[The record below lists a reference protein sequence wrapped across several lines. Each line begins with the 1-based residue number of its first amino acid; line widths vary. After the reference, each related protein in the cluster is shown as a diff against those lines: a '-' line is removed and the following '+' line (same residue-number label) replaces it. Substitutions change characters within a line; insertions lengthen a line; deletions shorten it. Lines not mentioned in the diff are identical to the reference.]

1 MTPEQFKELVNLYGM
16 EIISQDVIQFEPLG
30 LWNGTDCI
38 SVFKKPL

>member
-1 MTPEQFKELVNLYGM
+1 M

-38 SVFKKPL
+38 SMFRKPL